1 MIRRLTILLLI
12 VGVFAQEQDNSK
24 VIPLEIIS
32 KSQCYQDGYLSGN
45 KFSAMSILSFSLGLY
60 TPLAPI
66 AHFAMG
72 KTHPKPPA
80 NIINNF
86 LVNKSDDDCH
96 NDFLKGYE
104 RGSIKMKQSSVIIG
118 GAILPAW
125 FITAMFIG
133 GISSGFIN

>member
-1 MIRRLTILLLI
+1 MLRRLIILLLI
-12 VGVFAQEQDNSK
+12 VGVFAQEQDKSK

-32 KSQCYQDGYLSGN
+32 KSQCYQDGYLAGN
-45 KFSAMSILSFSLGLY
+45 KFSIMSILSFSLGLY

-72 KTHPKPPA
+72 KTHPKPPV
-80 NIINNF
+80 NFINNF
-86 LVNKSDDDCH
+86 LVKKSDADCYD
-96 NDFLKGYE
+96 DFLKGYE

-118 GAILPAW
+118 GAVLPTW

>member
-1 MIRRLTILLLI
+1 MKLLLTILLLI
-12 VGVFAQEQDNSK
+12 VGVFAQKKDTSK
-24 VIPLEIIS
+24 VIPLEITS
-32 KSQCYQDGYLSGN
+32 KSQCYQNGFLAGN
-45 KFSAMSILSFSLGLY
+45 KFSAMSILSFSLGLC

-66 AHFAMG
+66 AHFTVG
-72 KTHPKPPA
+72 KTHPKPST
-80 NIINNF
+80 NIVNDFI
-86 LVNKSDDDCH
+86 VNKPDDDCY